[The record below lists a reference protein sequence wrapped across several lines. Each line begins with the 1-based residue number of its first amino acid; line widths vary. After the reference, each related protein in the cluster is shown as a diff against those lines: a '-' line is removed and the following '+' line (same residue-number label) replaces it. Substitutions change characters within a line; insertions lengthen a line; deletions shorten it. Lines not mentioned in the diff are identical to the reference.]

1 MALVLFYIA
10 LVLLIGML
18 TAEYFGVSVVHHE
31 AVADIVSEQEK
42 KIRTIAKTSKHFAS
56 KIRFENF
63 HKLVV
68 RIVNFTKREIIYLK
82 RRFDSQQP
90 KFFVQVKKPN
100 EAHKNSVSFFLR
112 SVTEHK
118 NSLKKKD
125 L

>member
-1 MALVLFYIA
+1 MAIALFYIA
-10 LVLLIGML
+10 LILLVGMM
-18 TAEYFGVSVVHHE
+18 TAEYFDVSPFHHK
-31 AVADIVSEQEK
+31 AIADIVSEQEK
-42 KIRTIAKTSKHFAS
+42 KIRTIAKTSRHFAS
-56 KIRFENF
+56 KIRFDNF

-68 RIVNFTKREIIYLK
+68 RIVNYIKKEIIYLK

-90 KFFVQVKKPN
+90 KFFLQAQKPSDV
-100 EAHKNSVSFFLR
+100 HKNSVSFFLR